1 MSDRPVTVIY
11 HANCPDGFCA
21 AWVLRNLYPAA
32 EFVPASYGEPPPD
45 VAGKRVVI
53 ADFSYKRPVMRQI
66 LSSAHS
72 VTVLDHHKTAEAEL
86 AGIVDEFVLRPDL
99 IANPPE
105 SELPTVRFDMTR
117 SGGRLAAEWVGLE
130 SPPWLVAYTED
141 RDLWRWALPESQ
153 AVSAALRS
161 YPFDFAEWDRLS
173 QLDPLSLVPEGR
185 AVLRTDRQV
194 IDRHVRNAR
203 PTAVGGYTVP
213 AVNATVLFSE
223 IAGELAEGQP
233 FGACY
238 FDRADGRRQ
247 WSLRSRAGGVD
258 VSEVARSLGGGGHP
272 NAAGFEEVL
281 P

>member
-1 MSDRPVTVIY
+1 
-11 HANCPDGFCA
+11 
-21 AWVLRNLYPAA
+21 
-32 EFVPASYGEPPPD
+32 
-45 VAGKRVVI
+45 
-53 ADFSYKRPVMRQI
+53 
-66 LSSAHS
+66 
-72 VTVLDHHKTAEAEL
+72 L
-86 AGIVDEFVLRPDL
+86 ARRRE
-99 IANPPE
+99 
-105 SELPTVRFDMTR
+105 
-117 SGGRLAAEWVGLE
+117 
-130 SPPWLVAYTED
+130 
-141 RDLWRWALPESQ
+141 
-153 AVSAALRS
+153 VSAR
-161 YPFDFAEWDRLS
+161 DGE
-173 QLDPLSLVPEGR
+173 